1 MSKLITVP
9 SSPWFISSSFTLN
22 RAVGATSSPFTGK
35 QRTQEYDMVLWT
47 GEVTL
52 PPMNRAQAADW
63 QSFLL
68 DCVGSVNTFNF
79 VDPDAKTPRGTYD
92 GAHLLAEVRV
102 NSGVNVESATLS
114 FTEGSPFGTLQ
125 STSDIFDG
133 CVAGDFITISGANNV
148 ENNGTH
154 KITTITSDSIAIL
167 GSKLVDE
174 AGTVGCKV
182 RQNVKGSEALSLQS
196 TFSSFTGTIKK
207 GDYLAIYS
215 GNSIHSSRIQLV
227 MATDDAT
234 LTTVA
239 LGNDHYSVPI
249 QPKLRA
255 PITDD
260 TLIGFSNGYNTSQFR
275 LQDNSINWS
284 ANQVSLYGIT
294 FGFTEV
300 I

>member
-9 SSPWFISSSFTLN
+9 SSPWFVSSTFTLN
-22 RAVGATSSPFTGK
+22 RAVGITASPFTGK
-35 QRTQEYDMVLWT
+35 QRSQEYDMVLWS

-52 PPMNRAQAADW
+52 PPMNRAQAANW

-68 DCVGSVNTFNF
+68 ECVGPTNTFNF
-79 VDPDAKTPRGTYD
+79 IDPDAKTPTGTYS
-92 GAHLLAEVRV
+92 ANHLASEVRV
-102 NSGVNVESATLS
+102 NSGTNVESATLS
-114 FTEGSPFGTLQ
+114 FTAASSTLQ
-125 STSDIFDG
+125 STTDIFDG
-133 CVAGDFITISGANNV
+133 CVAGDFITISGANNI

-154 KITTITSDSIAIL
+154 KIATVTSDSIVIL
-167 GSKLVDE
+167 DSILIE
-174 AGTVGCKV
+174 ESSTTGCKV
-182 RQNVKGSEALSLQS
+182 RQNVKGSEALSLQAS
-196 TFSSFTGTIKK
+196 GAAVTGTIKK

-215 GNSIHSSRIQLV
+215 SSAANSARVQLV

-234 LTTVA
+234 VTVDS
-239 LGNDHYSVPI
+239 GNDHYSVPI

-260 TLIGFSNGYNTSQFR
+260 TLIGFANGYNTSQFR
-275 LQDNSINWS
+275 LQENSINWS

-294 FGFTEV
+294 FAFTEV

>member
-1 MSKLITVP
+1 MSKLISVP

-22 RAVGATSSPFTGK
+22 RAVGVTASPFTGK

-52 PPMNRAQAADW
+52 PPMNRAQAANW

-68 DCVGSVNTFNF
+68 ECVGSVNTFNF
-79 VDPDAKTPRGTYD
+79 IDPDAKTPTGTYS
-92 GAHLLAEVRV
+92 ANHLAAEIRV
-102 NSGVNVESATLS
+102 NSGANVESATLS
-114 FTEGSPFGTLQ
+114 FTAASSTLQ
-125 STSDIFDG
+125 STTDIFDG
-133 CVAGDFITISGANNV
+133 CIAGDFITVSGANNV

-154 KITTITSDSIAIL
+154 KITTVTSDSIVIL
-167 GSKLVDE
+167 ESSLAEE
-174 AGTVGCKV
+174 ASTTGCKV
-182 RQNVKGSEALSLQS
+182 RQNIKGSEALSLQAS
-196 TFSSFTGTIKK
+196 GAAVTGTIKK

-215 GNSIHSSRIQLV
+215 GSAATSARVQLV

-234 LTTVA
+234 VTVNG
-239 LGNDHYSVPI
+239 GNDHYSIPI

-260 TLIGFSNGYNTSQFR
+260 TLIGFANSYNTSQFR
-275 LQDNSINWS
+275 LQENNINWS

-294 FGFTEV
+294 FAFTEV

>member
-1 MSKLITVP
+1 MSKLISVP
-9 SSPWFISSSFTLN
+9 SSPWFVSSSFTLN
-22 RAVGATSSPFTGK
+22 RAVGVTASPFTGK

-52 PPMNRAQAADW
+52 PPMNRAQAANW

-68 DCVGSVNTFNF
+68 ECVGPTNTFNF
-79 VDPDAKTPRGTYD
+79 TDPDAKTPTGTYS
-92 GAHLLAEVRV
+92 ANHLAAEIRV
-102 NSGVNVESATLS
+102 NSGANVESATLS
-114 FTEGSPFGTLQ
+114 FTAASSTLQ
-125 STSDIFDG
+125 STTDIFDG
-133 CVAGDFITISGANNV
+133 CIAGDFITISGANNV

-154 KITTITSDSIAIL
+154 KITSVTSDSIVIL
-167 GSKLVDE
+167 QSSLAEE
-174 AGTVGCKV
+174 ASTTGCKV
-182 RQNVKGSEALSLQS
+182 RQNIKGSEALSLQAS
-196 TFSSFTGTIKK
+196 GAAVTGTIKK

-215 GNSIHSSRIQLV
+215 GSAATSARVQLV

-234 LTTVA
+234 VTVDS
-239 LGNDHYSVPI
+239 GNDHYSVPI

-260 TLIGFSNGYNTSQFR
+260 TLIGFANGYNTSQFR
-275 LQDNSINWS
+275 LQEKNINWS

-294 FGFTEV
+294 FAFTEV

>member
-9 SSPWFISSSFTLN
+9 SSPWFVSSSFTLN
-22 RAVGATSSPFTGK
+22 RAVGVTASPFTGK

-52 PPMNRAQAADW
+52 PPMNRAQAANW

-68 DCVGSVNTFNF
+68 ECVGPTNTFNF
-79 VDPDAKTPRGTYD
+79 IDPDAKTPTGTYS
-92 GAHLLAEVRV
+92 ANHLAAEIRV
-102 NSGVNVESATLS
+102 NSGANVESATLS
-114 FTEGSPFGTLQ
+114 FTAASSTLQ
-125 STSDIFDG
+125 STTDIFDG
-133 CVAGDFITISGANNV
+133 CIAGDFITVSGANNV

-154 KITTITSDSIAIL
+154 KITTVTSDSIVIL
-167 GSKLVDE
+167 ESSLVEE
-174 AGTVGCKV
+174 ASTTGCKV
-182 RQNVKGSEALSLQS
+182 RQNVKGSEALSLQAS
-196 TFSSFTGTIKK
+196 GSAVTGTIKK

-215 GNSIHSSRIQLV
+215 GSGATSARVQLV

-234 LTTVA
+234 VA
-239 LGNDHYSVPI
+239 VNGGNDHYSVPI

-260 TLIGFSNGYNTSQFR
+260 TLIGFANSYNTSQFR
-275 LQDNSINWS
+275 LQENNINWS
-284 ANQVSLYGIT
+284 ANEVSLYGIT

>member
-9 SSPWFISSSFTLN
+9 SSPWFVSSSFTLN
-22 RAVGATSSPFTGK
+22 RAVGVTASPFTGK

-52 PPMNRAQAADW
+52 PPMNRAQAANW

-68 DCVGSVNTFNF
+68 ECVGSVNTFNF
-79 VDPDAKTPRGTYD
+79 IDPDAKTPTGTYS
-92 GAHLLAEVRV
+92 ANTLSAEIRV

-114 FTEGSPFGTLQ
+114 FTASSGTLQ
-125 STSDIFDG
+125 STTDIFDG
-133 CVAGDFITISGANNV
+133 CIAGDFITVSGANNV

-154 KITTITSDSIAIL
+154 KIITFTSNSIVILDSSLA
-167 GSKLVDE
+167 DE
-174 AGTVGCKV
+174 SSTAGCKV
-182 RQNVKGSEALSLQS
+182 RQNIKGSEALSLQAS
-196 TFSSFTGTIKK
+196 GTAITGTIKK
-207 GDYLAIYS
+207 GDYLAIY
-215 GNSIHSSRIQLV
+215 NSSAATSPRVQLV
-227 MATDDAT
+227 MATGDAT
-234 LTTVA
+234 VTVNG
-239 LGNDHYSVPI
+239 GNDHYSIPI

-255 PITDD
+255 PITDN
-260 TLIGFSNGYNTSQFR
+260 TLIGFANGYNTSQFR
-275 LQDNSINWS
+275 LQENNINWS

>member
-22 RAVGATSSPFTGK
+22 RAVGVTASPFTGK

-52 PPMNRAQAADW
+52 PPMNRAQAANW

-68 DCVGSVNTFNF
+68 ECVGSVNTFNF
-79 VDPDAKTPRGTYD
+79 IDPDAKTPTGTYS
-92 GAHLLAEVRV
+92 ANHLAAEVRV
-102 NSGVNVESATLS
+102 NSGANVESATLS
-114 FTEGSPFGTLQ
+114 FTAASSTLQ
-125 STSDIFDG
+125 STTDIFDG
-133 CVAGDFITISGANNV
+133 CIAGDFITVSGANNV

-154 KITTITSDSIAIL
+154 KITTVTSDSIVIL
-167 GSKLVDE
+167 ESSLVEE
-174 AGTVGCKV
+174 ASTTGCKV
-182 RQNVKGSEALSLQS
+182 RQNIKGSEALSLQAS
-196 TFSSFTGTIKK
+196 GSAVTGTIKK

-215 GNSIHSSRIQLV
+215 GSGATSARVQLV

-234 LTTVA
+234 VA
-239 LGNDHYSVPI
+239 VNGGNDHYSVPI

-260 TLIGFSNGYNTSQFR
+260 TLIGFANSYNTSQFR
-275 LQDNSINWS
+275 LQENNINWS

-294 FGFTEV
+294 FAFTEV

>member
-1 MSKLITVP
+1 MSKLISVP

-22 RAVGATSSPFTGK
+22 RAVGVTASPFTGK

-68 DCVGSVNTFNF
+68 ECVGSVNTFNF
-79 VDPDAKTPRGTYD
+79 IDPDAKTPTGTYS
-92 GAHLLAEVRV
+92 ANHLAAEIRV
-102 NSGVNVESATLS
+102 NSGANVESATLS
-114 FTEGSPFGTLQ
+114 FTAASSTLQ
-125 STSDIFDG
+125 STTDIFDG
-133 CVAGDFITISGANNV
+133 CIAGDFITVSGANNV

-154 KITTITSDSIAIL
+154 KITTVTSDSIVIL
-167 GSKLVDE
+167 ESSLAEE
-174 AGTVGCKV
+174 ASTTGCKV
-182 RQNVKGSEALSLQS
+182 RQNVKGSEALSLQAS
-196 TFSSFTGTIKK
+196 GAAVTGTIKK

-215 GNSIHSSRIQLV
+215 GSAATSARVQLV

-234 LTTVA
+234 VA
-239 LGNDHYSVPI
+239 VNGGNDHYSVPI

-260 TLIGFSNGYNTSQFR
+260 TLIGFANGYNTSQFR
-275 LQDNSINWS
+275 LQENNINWS

-294 FGFTEV
+294 FAFTEV

>member
-1 MSKLITVP
+1 MSKLISVP

-22 RAVGATSSPFTGK
+22 RAVGVTASPFTGK

-68 DCVGSVNTFNF
+68 ECVGSVNTFNF
-79 VDPDAKTPRGTYD
+79 IDPDAKTPTGTYS
-92 GAHLLAEVRV
+92 ANHLAAEIRV
-102 NSGVNVESATLS
+102 NSGANVESATLS
-114 FTEGSPFGTLQ
+114 FTAASSTLQ
-125 STSDIFDG
+125 STTNIFDG
-133 CVAGDFITISGANNV
+133 CIAGDFITVSGANNV

-154 KITTITSDSIAIL
+154 KITTVTSDSIVIL
-167 GSKLVDE
+167 ESSLAEE
-174 AGTVGCKV
+174 ASTTGCKV
-182 RQNVKGSEALSLQS
+182 RQNVKGSEALSLQAS
-196 TFSSFTGTIKK
+196 GAAVTGTIKK

-215 GNSIHSSRIQLV
+215 GSAATSARVQLV

-234 LTTVA
+234 VA
-239 LGNDHYSVPI
+239 VNGGNDHYSVPI

-260 TLIGFSNGYNTSQFR
+260 TLIGFANGYNTSQFR
-275 LQDNSINWS
+275 LQENNINWS

-294 FGFTEV
+294 FAFTEV

>member
-1 MSKLITVP
+1 MSKLISVP

-22 RAVGATSSPFTGK
+22 RAVGVTASPFTGK

-52 PPMNRAQAADW
+52 PPMNRAQAANW

-68 DCVGSVNTFNF
+68 ECVGSVNTFNF
-79 VDPDAKTPRGTYD
+79 IDPDAKTPTGTYS
-92 GAHLLAEVRV
+92 ANHLAAEIRV
-102 NSGVNVESATLS
+102 NSGANVESATLS
-114 FTEGSPFGTLQ
+114 FTAASSTLQ
-125 STSDIFDG
+125 STTDIFDG
-133 CVAGDFITISGANNV
+133 CIAGDFITVSGANNV

-154 KITTITSDSIAIL
+154 KITTVTSNSIVIL
-167 GSKLVDE
+167 ESSLTDE
-174 AGTVGCKV
+174 ASTTGCKV
-182 RQNVKGSEALSLQS
+182 RQNIKGSEALSLQAS
-196 TFSSFTGTIKK
+196 GAAVTGTIKK

-215 GNSIHSSRIQLV
+215 GSGATSARVQLV

-234 LTTVA
+234 VA
-239 LGNDHYSVPI
+239 VNGGNDHYSVPI

-260 TLIGFSNGYNTSQFR
+260 TLIGFANGYNTSQFR
-275 LQDNSINWS
+275 LQENNINWS

-294 FGFTEV
+294 FAFTEV

>member
-1 MSKLITVP
+1 MSKLISVP

-22 RAVGATSSPFTGK
+22 RAVGVTASPFTGK

-52 PPMNRAQAADW
+52 PPMNRAQAANW

-68 DCVGSVNTFNF
+68 ECVGSVNTFNF
-79 VDPDAKTPRGTYD
+79 IDPDAKTPTGTYS
-92 GAHLLAEVRV
+92 ANHLAAEVRV
-102 NSGVNVESATLS
+102 NSGANVESATLS
-114 FTEGSPFGTLQ
+114 FTAASSTLQ
-125 STSDIFDG
+125 STTDIFDG
-133 CVAGDFITISGANNV
+133 CIAGDFITVSGANNV

-154 KITTITSDSIAIL
+154 KITTVTSDSIVIL
-167 GSKLVDE
+167 ESSLVEE
-174 AGTVGCKV
+174 ASTTGCKV
-182 RQNVKGSEALSLQS
+182 RQNVKGSEALSLQAS
-196 TFSSFTGTIKK
+196 GSAVTGTIKK

-215 GNSIHSSRIQLV
+215 GSGATSARVQLV

-234 LTTVA
+234 VA
-239 LGNDHYSVPI
+239 VNGGNDHYSVPI

-260 TLIGFSNGYNTSQFR
+260 TLIGFANSYNTSQFR
-275 LQDNSINWS
+275 LQENNINWS
-284 ANQVSLYGIT
+284 ANEVSLYGIT